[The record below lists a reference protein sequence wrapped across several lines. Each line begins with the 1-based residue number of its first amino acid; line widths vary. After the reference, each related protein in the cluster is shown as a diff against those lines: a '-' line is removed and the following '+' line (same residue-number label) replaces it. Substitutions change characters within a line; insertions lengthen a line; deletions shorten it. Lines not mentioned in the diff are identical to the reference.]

1 MDYPSYDPQSP
12 NTPLTEDELAGLDE
26 LLDTLPSDA
35 AMTLDAMDGY
45 LTALLVGP
53 APIGKSSDWLPAIWG
68 GDQEPAPAPA
78 PSPPQRSAAPEQGG
92 VPPRGAVVGTPTT
105 GPWPFA
111 SNQKRKRTTVLVLRH
126 LRSIEAALSGPP
138 DAWEP
143 VFSVAEVP
151 GTQGEE
157 LADAGDWC
165 LGFLAAMD
173 LAPDAW
179 APLDDDP
186 ELGPGLATIAFLG
199 GDIDAPPASDAEG
212 SQDDDLDD
220 PAVRDQLSRAVTEVV
235 LKLWARKAG
244 AR

>member
-1 MDYPSYDPQSP
+1 MDYPSYDPKSP

-53 APIGKSSDWLPAIWG
+53 APIGASSDWLPAIWG
-68 GDQEPAPAPA
+68 RDQEPAPAPF
-78 PSPPQRSAAPEQGG
+78 P
-92 VPPRGAVVGTPTT
+92 
-105 GPWPFA
+105 

-151 GTQGEE
+151 GSQGEE
-157 LADAGDWC
+157 LADATDWC
-165 LGFLAAMD
+165 MGFLAAMD
-173 LAPDAW
+173 LAPQAW
-179 APLDDDP
+179 APLNDDP
-186 ELGPGLATIAFLG
+186 EIGPGLATIAFLG
-199 GDIDAPPASDAEG
+199 GDIDAPPESGE
-212 SQDDDLDD
+212 DDEDLDD
-220 PAVRDQLSRAVTEVV
+220 PQVRDQLSRAATDVV
-235 LKLWARKAG
+235 LKLWARKA
-244 AR
+244 A

>member
-1 MDYPSYDPQSP
+1 MDYPSYDPKSP

-26 LLDTLPSDA
+26 LLNTLPSDA

-53 APIGKSSDWLPAIWG
+53 SPIGASSDWLPAIWG
-68 GDQEPAPAPA
+68 GDQEPAPAPF
-78 PSPPQRSAAPEQGG
+78 
-92 VPPRGAVVGTPTT
+92 V
-105 GPWPFA
+105 

-157 LADAGDWC
+157 LADATDWC
-165 LGFLAAMD
+165 MGFLTAMD

-179 APLDDDP
+179 APLNDDP
-186 ELGPGLATIAFLG
+186 EIGPDLATIAFLG
-199 GDIDAPPASDAEG
+199 GDIDAPPESGE
-212 SQDDDLDD
+212 DDEELDD
-220 PAVRDQLSRAVTEVV
+220 PQVRDQLSRAATEVV
-235 LKLWARKAG
+235 LKLWARKSA
-244 AR
+244 

>member
-1 MDYPSYDPQSP
+1 MDYPTYDPASP
-12 NTPLTEDELAGLDE
+12 NTPLTEEELASLDD
-26 LLDTLPSDA
+26 LLTNLPSDGS
-35 AMTLDAMDGY
+35 MTLDGMDGF

-53 APIGKSSDWLPAIWG
+53 SALASGKTSDWLPLVWG
-68 GDQEPAPAPA
+68 GDQEPAPA
-78 PSPPQRSAAPEQGG
+78 
-92 VPPRGAVVGTPTT
+92 
-105 GPWPFA
+105 PFA

-157 LADAGDWC
+157 LADATDWC

-179 APLDDDP
+179 TPLNDDP
-186 ELGPGLATIAFLG
+186 EIGPGLATIAFLG

-212 SQDDDLDD
+212 SEDDDLDD

>member
-12 NTPLTEDELAGLDE
+12 NTPLTEEELASLDD
-26 LLDTLPSDA
+26 LLTNLPADGS
-35 AMTLDAMDGY
+35 MTLDGMDGY

-53 APIGKSSDWLPAIWG
+53 APIGASADWLPVIWG
-68 GDQEPAPAPA
+68 GDQAPAPA
-78 PSPPQRSAAPEQGG
+78 
-92 VPPRGAVVGTPTT
+92 
-105 GPWPFA
+105 PFA

-157 LADAGDWC
+157 LADATDWC

-179 APLDDDP
+179 APLNDDP
-186 ELGPGLATIAFLG
+186 EIGPGLATIAFLG
-199 GDIDAPPASDAEG
+199 GDIDAPPESDESTG
-212 SQDDDLDD
+212 DEDLDD
-220 PAVRDQLSRAVTEVV
+220 PQVRDQLSRATADVV
-235 LKLWARKAG
+235 LKLWARKA
-244 AR
+244 A